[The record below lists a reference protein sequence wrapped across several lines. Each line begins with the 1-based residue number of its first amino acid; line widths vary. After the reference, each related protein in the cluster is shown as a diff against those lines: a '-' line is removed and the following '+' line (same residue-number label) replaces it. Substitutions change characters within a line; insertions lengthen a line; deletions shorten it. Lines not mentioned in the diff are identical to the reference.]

1 MGSVLEETCDSR
13 LFNDNYAGSA
23 LRSNG
28 GSCSGGGGGAGA
40 GDGGGSTSPFTP
52 AGSDFGSHPVLFTV
66 PSLVHW
72 STPKVQLLGSATNPS
87 SYVSTIRNKD
97 FLASSS
103 AAATGYVYPFTSSLL
118 RDLLNESTEV
128 DVFVQEEEHSGD
140 RTARTG
146 DDASIL
152 HYISPLAVSKLYTL
166 WNLNISTKNSSP
178 PELVSGISIYDDY
191 FVLL

>member
-13 LFNDNYAGSA
+13 LFIGNNAGST

-28 GSCSGGGGGAGA
+28 GSCSGGGGGGGD
-40 GDGGGSTSPFTP
+40 GDGGTSPFTP
-52 AGSDFGSHPVLFTV
+52 AGSDFGSHPVLSTV
-66 PSLVHW
+66 PSLVYW

-87 SYVSTIRNKD
+87 SYVSTTRSARNKD
-97 FLASSS
+97 FLASS
-103 AAATGYVYPFTSSLL
+103 AATGYVYPFISSLL
-118 RDLLNESTEV
+118 RDLLKESTAV

-152 HYISPLAVSKLYTL
+152 HYVSPLAVSKLHAL

-178 PELVSGISIYDDY
+178 PESVSGSSIYDDY